1 MPWQFRFGLAGFSG
15 STAGGRCSICRT
27 LLVTEGTETD
37 DPSVFGEE
45 AHIVS
50 AAPDGPRHGPLPSHD
65 VYDNLILLCSKHHK
79 QVDDQVGHYTVD
91 LLKQIKRDHEERV
104 RSRDEPGPVR
114 LVHDPKYPIP
124 KALTLCIT
132 GTQLWNNMEGV
143 RAFYPSWPDG
153 LSEEQHDLIAS
164 FLDDLRDWMDV
175 TSFEHSYKA
184 GRDAA
189 KHLGEHV
196 KALAGHGLLI
206 GVMQRHTLLTGG
218 IKADPWPWLVLDVEL
233 QLVRLA
239 RLADE
244 NGTPLF
250 PDSEYELWDW
260 EPPPPPRRQPTP
272 RSSRELPQT
281 RPASRI
287 AQV

>member
-1 MPWQFRFGLAGFSG
+1 M
-15 STAGGRCSICRT
+15 

-50 AAPDGPRHGPLPSHD
+50 AAPGGPRHGPLPNHD

-79 QVDDQVGHYTVD
+79 QVDDQVGRYTVD
-91 LLKQIKRDHEERV
+91 LLKQIKRDHKEWV
-104 RSRDEPGPVR
+104 RGHGEPGPVG
-114 LVHDPKYPIP
+114 LVPDPKYPIP
-124 KALTLCIT
+124 KALKLCIT

-153 LSEEQHDLIAS
+153 LSEEQHDLIAL

-175 TSFEHSYKA
+175 TSFEDSYNA

-189 KHLGEHV
+189 KHLGKHV
-196 KALAGHGLLI
+196 MALAEQGLLI
-206 GVMQRHTLLTGG
+206 GVMQRHMLLTGG
-218 IKADPWPWLVLDVEL
+218 IKAAPWPWRVLDIEL
-233 QLVRLA
+233 QPVRLT

-244 NGTPLF
+244 SGTPLF
-250 PDSEYELWDW
+250 PDSEYESAYADL
-260 EPPPPPRRQPTP
+260 EQA
-272 RSSRELPQT
+272 
-281 RPASRI
+281 RPSVVAPG
-287 AQV
+287 AVAFGL

>member
-1 MPWQFRFGLAGFSG
+1 M
-15 STAGGRCSICRT
+15 

-91 LLKQIKRDHEERV
+91 LLKQIKRDHEEWV

-143 RAFYPSWPDG
+143 RAFHPSWPDG
-153 LSEEQHDLIAS
+153 LSEDTSRRRRQCDHGR
-164 FLDDLRDWMDV
+164 FGQLRDQHHELV
-175 TSFEHSYKA
+175 SGT
-184 GRDAA
+184 
-189 KHLGEHV
+189 LG
-196 KALAGHGLLI
+196 
-206 GVMQRHTLLTGG
+206 
-218 IKADPWPWLVLDVEL
+218 
-233 QLVRLA
+233 
-239 RLADE
+239 
-244 NGTPLF
+244 
-250 PDSEYELWDW
+250 
-260 EPPPPPRRQPTP
+260 RRQQQH
-272 RSSRELPQT
+272 RET
-281 RPASRI
+281 RT
-287 AQV
+287 